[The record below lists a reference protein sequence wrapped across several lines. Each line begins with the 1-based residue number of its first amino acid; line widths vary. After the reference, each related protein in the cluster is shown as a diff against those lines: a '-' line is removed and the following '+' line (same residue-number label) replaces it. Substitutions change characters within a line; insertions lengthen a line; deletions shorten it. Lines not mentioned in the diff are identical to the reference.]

1 MTAPTKPVTEPIV
14 DPLARALDE
23 RDAMLRLVA
32 HDIRA
37 PLGVISGAIAEIAHP
52 TVGELNDEQKM
63 LLSLV
68 KRSCDR
74 LSRLATNLSFV
85 SRVQSGSLVIRKVPL
100 DAGALLQQAVKTFR
114 ETDDVGSAT
123 LSVEVPDGLSFSGD
137 RESLGIALANLLAN
151 AVRFAQKRVLA
162 RVERVE
168 SGTGDAVRTFI
179 HLIVEDDGPGFPPE
193 SSGGDVFDRLHRST
207 RSAQSGSGLGL
218 GIVRGVAVAHGGT
231 AVAENLNDAQAH
243 AVRGARVR
251 IEIPLS

>member
-1 MTAPTKPVTEPIV
+1 MTEPD

-37 PLGVISGAIAEIAHP
+37 PLGVISGAVAEIAHP

-85 SRVQSGSLVIRKVPL
+85 SRVQSGTLVVRKAPL
-100 DAGALLQQAVKTFR
+100 DAGSLLQHAVKTFR

-123 LSVEVPDGLSFSGD
+123 LSVEAPDGLSFAGD
-137 RESLGIALANLLAN
+137 RESLAVALANLLAN

-162 RVERVE
+162 RVERAE
-168 SGTGDAVRTFI
+168 SAGGTFV
-179 HLIVEDDGPGFPPE
+179 HLIIEDDGPGFPGE
-193 SSGGDVFDRLHRST
+193 GTSGGDVFDRLHRST
-207 RSAQSGSGLGL
+207 RSVQSGSGLGL
-218 GIVRGVAVAHGGT
+218 GVVRGVAVAHGGT
-231 AVAENLNDAQAH
+231 AVAENLSDAQAGV
-243 AVRGARVR
+243 VRGARVR
-251 IEIPLS
+251 LQIPLS

>member
-1 MTAPTKPVTEPIV
+1 MSDKEVSTRDALDPV
-14 DPLARALDE
+14 ARVLDE

-37 PLGVISGAIAEIAHP
+37 PLGVIAGAVAEIIHP
-52 TVGELNDEQKM
+52 TVGQLNEEQKM

-85 SRVQSGSLVIRKVPL
+85 SRVQSGSLVVKKVPL

-114 ETDDVGSAT
+114 ETDDVGSVS
-123 LSVEVPDGLSFSGD
+123 LSVEAPEGLSFAGD
-137 RESLGIALANLLAN
+137 RESLGVALANLLAN

-162 RVERVE
+162 RVERGDGGD
-168 SGTGDAVRTFI
+168 GTFL
-179 HLIVEDDGPGFPPE
+179 HLIVEDDGPGFPSE
-193 SSGGDVFDRLHRST
+193 GKSGGDVFDRLHRST

-231 AVAENLNDAQAH
+231 AVAENLHDAQAG

-251 IEIPLS
+251 LELPA

>member
-1 MTAPTKPVTEPIV
+1 MSDKEASTREELDPV
-14 DPLARALDE
+14 ARVLDE

-37 PLGVISGAIAEIAHP
+37 PLGVISGAVTELVHP
-52 TVGELNDEQKM
+52 TVGNLNEEQRM

-85 SRVQSGSLVIRKVPL
+85 SRVQSGTLVVKKAPL
-100 DAGALLQQAVKTFR
+100 DAGALLQQAVKAFR

-123 LSVEVPDGLSFSGD
+123 LSVEAPDGLGFAGD
-137 RESLGIALANLLAN
+137 RESLGVALANLLAN

-162 RVERVE
+162 RVDRVQ
-168 SGTGDAVRTFI
+168 GAGGDFV
-179 HLIVEDDGPGFPPE
+179 HLIIEDDGPGFPAE
-193 SSGGDVFDRLHRST
+193 TKGGDVFDRLHHST
-207 RSAQSGSGLGL
+207 REARSGSGLGL
-218 GIVRGVAVAHGGT
+218 GIVRGVALAHGGI
-231 AVAENLNDAQAH
+231 AVAENLQDAQAG

-251 IEIPLS
+251 LELPA

>member
-14 DPLARALDE
+14 DLLDPLARALDE

-85 SRVQSGSLVIRKVPL
+85 SRVQSGSLAIRKVPL
-100 DAGALLQQAVKTFR
+100 DAGALLQHAVKTFR
-114 ETDDVGSAT
+114 ETDDVGST
-123 LSVEVPDGLSFSGD
+123 NLSVEAPDGLSFPGD
-137 RESLGIALANLLAN
+137 RESLAVALANLLAN
-151 AVRFAQKRVLA
+151 AVRFSQKRVLA
-162 RVERVE
+162 RVERVDT
-168 SGTGDAVRTFI
+168 SVGTFV

-231 AVAENLNDAQAH
+231 ALAENLNDAQAN

-251 IEIPLS
+251 LEIPLS